1 MTRQSYGDFH
11 RPLSDAAP
19 VARPVPVPG
28 APRLAA
34 IRLFGLDIVDATADA
49 AIAALLAPGR
59 RRVAFFNAHCGNV
72 MARDAAYAEA
82 LATADLVLPD
92 GIGVEL
98 AARMTGQGFTANLN
112 GTDLVPALMAEAAQR
127 GLSVFL
133 FGAAPGVAEAAA
145 ANLARAT
152 PGLRIAGTLDGFAA
166 AEDSAG
172 AIATIN
178 ASGADILLVAMGVP
192 RQDRWLFDHTAALTP
207 RLTLGVGALFD
218 FLAGRVRRAPALV
231 RRARMEWVWRLGM
244 EPRRLAQRYLIGNA
258 AFLGRAAR
266 HALAAHSGL
275 AMQRRLLDLTLATGA
290 LVALAPVLLLIALA
304 IRLESPGAVLF
315 RQTRIGRDGRSFTIC
330 KFRSMYRDAE
340 ARRAALLAS
349 SDRAGICFKSRTDPR
364 ITRVGALLRRL
375 SLDELPQLLNILKG
389 DMAVVGP
396 RPALP
401 QEVAAYPAH
410 ALERLRVKPGLTGLW
425 QVSGRAEV
433 SFDRM
438 VQMDIAYA
446 RSTSILLDLV
456 LIALTFHALWTGR
469 GAY

>member
-19 VARPVPVPG
+19 VARPAPVPG

-98 AARMTGQGFTANLN
+98 AARMTGQGFTANL
-112 GTDLVPALMAEAAQR
+112 
-127 GLSVFL
+127 
-133 FGAAPGVAEAAA
+133 
-145 ANLARAT
+145 ARAT

-172 AIATIN
+172 AIAAIN

-192 RQDRWLFDHTAALTP
+192 RQDRWLFDHAAALTP

-315 RQTRIGRDGRSFTIC
+315 RQTRIGRDGRAFTIY

-446 RSTSILLDLV
+446 RSTSVLLDLV
-456 LIALTFHALWTGR
+456 LIALTFRALWTGR
-469 GAY
+469 GGLLTPYPNG

>member
-1 MTRQSYGDFH
+1 MTHQSYGDF
-11 RPLSDAAP
+11 RQIQPAVQPLTR
-19 VARPVPVPG
+19 VAPVPG
-28 APRLAA
+28 TPRLST
-34 IRLFGLDIVDATADA
+34 IPLFGLDIVDASPDA

-72 MARDAAYAEA
+72 MAQDAGYAEA

-98 AARMTGQGFTANLN
+98 AARMTGQHFTANLN
-112 GTDLVPALMAEAAQR
+112 GTDLVPALMAEAATR

-133 FGAAPGVAEAAA
+133 LGAAPGVAEAAA
-145 ANLARAT
+145 ANLARAN
-152 PGLRIAGTLDGFAA
+152 PGLRIAGTLDGFAGA
-166 AEDSAG
+166 AETG
-172 AIATIN
+172 RVVTTIN

-192 RQDRWLFDHTAALTP
+192 MQDRWLFDQAGALSP
-207 RLTLGVGALFD
+207 RLMLGVGALFD
-218 FLAGRVRRAPALV
+218 FLAGQVRRAPAAV
-231 RRARMEWVWRLGM
+231 RRARMEWAWRLAM
-244 EPRRLAQRYLIGNA
+244 EPRRMARRYLVGNA
-258 AFLGRAAR
+258 SFLCRAAW
-266 HALAAHSGL
+266 HALTRHSRL
-275 AMQRRLLDLTLATGA
+275 ERQRRLLDLGLASTA
-290 LVALAPVLLLIALA
+290 LILLAPLLALIALA
-304 IRLESPGAVLF
+304 IRIESPGAALF
-315 RQTRIGRDGRSFTIC
+315 RQTRIGRDGRAFTIY

-349 SDRAGICFKSRTDPR
+349 SDRAGLCFKSKTDPR
-364 ITRVGALLRRL
+364 ITRVGALLRRF

-433 SFDRM
+433 SFERM

-456 LIALTFHALWTGR
+456 LIGLTFRALWTGR
-469 GAY
+469 GAC